1 MTGERK
7 NALAGAIELSAAAA
21 IWGGVFVVSKYVM
34 DYVPPFAI
42 IWIRYLIASAVLFAM
57 MKLRT
62 RKAAAGKATGGKP
75 AAISKPSGRD
85 WLLVAA
91 IGFVGYFV
99 SIACQFA
106 GTRLADAHT
115 GALITSASP
124 VFTVLFARIL
134 LGEPV
139 TLRKIASLVLS
150 GSGVVV
156 IIGTGGG
163 GGIDDYTLGVIVLV
177 VAAAT
182 WALLSVFVRMASFR
196 LDSMT
201 TTAWAILFAAAF
213 TTPAMLVESG
223 TNPIGPINPAVIA
236 GILYI
241 GVVSTA
247 LAYYLWNKGLERIDA
262 GRASLFIFVQ
272 PVVGSLLGFL
282 VLGERLSARF
292 FAGGLL
298 VLAGVVLSILN
309 PGKIA
314 NGRKPDRP

>member
-1 MTGERK
+1 MTEDRK
-7 NALAGAIELSAAAA
+7 NALAGAASLSAAAA

-42 IWIRYLIASAVLFAM
+42 IWVRYLIASAVLFGAM
-57 MKLRT
+57 RLRP
-62 RKAAAGKATGGKP
+62 AARKP
-75 AAISKPSGRD
+75 AGRE

-106 GTRLADAHT
+106 GTKLADAHT

-139 TLRKIASLVLS
+139 TLRKIASLALS
-150 GSGVVV
+150 GAGVVV
-156 IIGTGGG
+156 IIGIGAGGR
-163 GGIDDYTLGVIVLV
+163 IDDYALGVLIL
-177 VAAAT
+177 VAAAVT

-201 TTAWAILFAAAF
+201 TTAWAILFAAIF
-213 TTPAMLVESG
+213 TTPAMLLESRA
-223 TNPIGPINPAVIA
+223 NPIAALPPAVVA

-241 GVVSTA
+241 GLVSTA

-272 PVVGSLLGFL
+272 PVVGSLLGYL
-282 VLGERLSARF
+282 VLGEALSARF
-292 FAGGLL
+292 FAGGAL
-298 VLAGVVLSILN
+298 VLAGVVLSLLA
-309 PGKIA
+309 PS
-314 NGRKPDRP
+314 GRSARRA